1 MLRHDNEP
9 DGRRDLSTLTTL
21 VPYLVPYRWPIV
33 GAAVALTIAAATVL
47 AVGIGLRVLIDE
59 GFAMGDPLV
68 FDQAVIII
76 LAVVMLLAVASYSRF
91 YLVAWVGERVVAD
104 LRKAVFSHV
113 IHLSPAFFETR
124 NTGELV
130 SRISAD
136 TTLVQTVVGASVSI
150 AMRNALMFAGGLIML
165 LVTSPKLSG
174 LVLLVIP
181 LVVAPIILL
190 GRRVRRLSRASQDRV
205 ADIGTHV
212 DESLGGIRVVQAFGH
227 EQIDVVR
234 FGSRVEDAF
243 ATAVHRVRNRAALT
257 GVVIA
262 FVFGAVTLVLWIGG
276 RDVLAG
282 RITAG
287 ELSAF
292 VFYAVVVAGSTGALS
307 DVMGDLHMAAGAM
320 DRLMGLLAT
329 KAEVAAPAVPRPLPV
344 PPVGHIGFRDVSFHY
359 PSRPD
364 NAAISDVSLQV
375 KPGETVALVGPS
387 GAGKSTMFHLLLRF
401 YDPSNGVITLDDVPL
416 IEADPAQLRSR
427 IGLVPQD
434 AVIFSADVAENIRYG
449 RPEATDTEI
458 RAAAEAAYAMEFID
472 KLPHG
477 LATKV
482 GERGV
487 RLSGG
492 QRQRV
497 AIARAILRDP
507 AVLLLDEATS
517 ALDAQGE
524 REVQRALERIMH
536 GRTTLVIAHRLAT
549 VLSADRIVVLNR
561 GRIVAIGSHG
571 DLLRSNRL
579 YAQFAELQ
587 FGADSSGPLL
597 RASGE

>member
-9 DGRRDLSTLTTL
+9 DDRRELSMLTTL

-33 GAAVALTIAAATVL
+33 GAAVALTIAATTVL
-47 AVGIGLRVLIDE
+47 AIGIGLRVLIDE

-76 LAVVMLLAVASYSRF
+76 LAVVLLLAVASYSRF

-130 SRISAD
+130 SRIAAD

-227 EQIDVVR
+227 EQTDVVR
-234 FGSRVEDAF
+234 FGIRVEDAF

-257 GVVIA
+257 GIVIA

-307 DVMGDLHMAAGAM
+307 DVMGDLQMAAGAM

-329 KAEVAAPAVPRPLPV
+329 KAEVAAPAIPRPLPV
-344 PPVGHIGFRDVSFHY
+344 PPVGRIEFRDVSFHY

-364 NAAISDVSLQV
+364 HAAISDVSFQV

-401 YDPSNGVITLDDVPL
+401 YDPSSGVITLDDVPL
-416 IEADPAQLRSR
+416 IEADPAQFRSR

-472 KLPHG
+472 RLPQR
-477 LATKV
+477 LATKL

-597 RASGE
+597 RAAGE

>member
-1 MLRHDNEP
+1 M
-9 DGRRDLSTLTTL
+9 
-21 VPYLVPYRWPIV
+21 
-33 GAAVALTIAAATVL
+33 ALILAAATVL
-47 AVGIGLRVLIDE
+47 AMGIGLRFLIDE
-59 GFAMGDPLV
+59 GFTVGNPQL
-68 FDQAVIII
+68 FDRGVVV
-76 LAVVMLLAVASYSRF
+76 LTAVVLLLAVASYSRF

-104 LRKAVFSHV
+104 LRKSVFNHV
-113 IHLSPAFFETR
+113 IGLSPSFFETR

-136 TTLVQTVVGASVSI
+136 TTLVQTVVGASVSM

-181 LVVAPIILL
+181 LVVTPIILL
-190 GRRVRRLSRASQDRV
+190 GRRVRRLSRDSQDRV

-212 DESLGGIRVVQAFGH
+212 EESLGGIRVVQAFGH
-227 EQIDVVR
+227 ESTDRTR
-234 FGSRVEDAF
+234 FARQVEEAF

-262 FVFGAVTLVLWIGG
+262 FVFSAVTLVLWIGG

-282 RITAG
+282 RITPG

-307 DVMGDLHMAAGAM
+307 DVLGDLQMAAGAM
-320 DRLMGLLAT
+320 DRLVSLLRT
-329 KAEVAAPAVPRPLPV
+329 RAEIAAPANPRPFPD
-344 PPVGHIGFRDVSFHY
+344 PPVGRIGFRNVTFHY
-359 PSRPD
+359 PTRPGQP
-364 NAAISDVSLQV
+364 ALADVSLTV
-375 KPGETVALVGPS
+375 EPGETVALVGPS
-387 GAGKSTMFHLLLRF
+387 GAGKSTLFHLLLRF
-401 YDPSNGVITLDDVPL
+401 YDPDGGVITLDDVPL
-416 IEADPAQLRSR
+416 MEADPAAARAR

-449 RPEATDTEI
+449 RPDATDAEI
-458 RAAAEAAYAMEFID
+458 HAAAEAAHAMEFIE
-472 KLPHG
+472 KLPQG
-477 LATKV
+477 FATKL

-524 REVQRALERIMH
+524 REVQRALERIMR

-561 GRIVAIGSHG
+561 GRVIASGGHVE
-571 DLLRSNRL
+571 LQRTNRL
-579 YAQFAELQ
+579 YAQLAELQ
-587 FGADSSGPLL
+587 FGVDANGPLL
-597 RASGE
+597 QSAGD